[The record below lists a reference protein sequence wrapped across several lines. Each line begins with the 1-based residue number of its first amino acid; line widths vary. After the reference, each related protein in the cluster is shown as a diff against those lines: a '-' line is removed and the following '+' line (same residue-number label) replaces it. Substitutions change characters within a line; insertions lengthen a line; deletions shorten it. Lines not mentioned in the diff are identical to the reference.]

1 MPHKLERDSK
11 MTGKITLLVNDVPI
25 GLSYFAQ
32 EFIEHTVDGMMAP
45 LEGTGEMETLDISV
59 EGDAVKINL
68 NNAPVPTN
76 QFVSKV
82 FKNIMVGIV
91 SSLKGVSEINKIHLN
106 VKRDKP
112 SQKLS

>member
-1 MPHKLERDSK
+1 M
-11 MTGKITLLVNDVPI
+11 PI
-25 GLSYFAQ
+25 GLSYFVQ

-91 SSLKGVSEINKIHLN
+91 SSLKGVSEINKVHLSIR
-106 VKRDKP
+106 RDKP
-112 SQKLS
+112 SQKLP

>member
-106 VKRDKP
+106 VKREKH
-112 SQKLS
+112 S